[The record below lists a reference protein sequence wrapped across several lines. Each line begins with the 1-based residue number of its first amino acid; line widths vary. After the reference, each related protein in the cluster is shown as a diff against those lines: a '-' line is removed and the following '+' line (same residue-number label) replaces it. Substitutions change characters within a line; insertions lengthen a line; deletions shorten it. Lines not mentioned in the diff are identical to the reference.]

1 MAVATRPPEARRS
14 APRRKPRLGSAVM
27 AVTILILGSYLVVPI
42 AILLVM
48 SFNTAANIFVGPA
61 HWGVSNWVDAW
72 RGHDVLSSLA
82 HSLTVWL
89 WVALISLPVGVGI
102 SLLLART
109 NIPFSR
115 GLEFAFWIAY
125 IFPPLSSTFGWIYM
139 LSPDWGFLNRM
150 AEVLPFVSKGPFNVF
165 SVPGIVFVRLMTD
178 GIAYFVILLTPAFR
192 NMDGALEEAGR
203 VSGYSGVKTLLRVT
217 TPIMAAP
224 IVLIGSLQLIK
235 IFQGFEVEY
244 VLGSRFHYFVYSTL
258 IYQLV
263 RLEDIPHYSEAVVLA
278 SVTLV
283 ILAAIIPLQHWV
295 VNRRH
300 FTTVG
305 NSYKPGLIDLGRWR
319 YIAFSGVSLL
329 ILLATMVPTLVVLVG
344 SFMTRVGFFD
354 LPRVW
359 SLRHWR
365 FVLEN
370 DQFVGALK
378 TTLILAI
385 TAGIVS
391 PVLFSLFAYLIVRTR
406 LRGRVLL
413 DTIIWTSVAMP
424 GILLGLGLLIMFLVT
439 PGLRW
444 LFGTIW
450 PLLIVMIIHGK
461 TTGTN
466 VFKGV
471 LVQIG
476 ASLEEAARVSGAG
489 WLRTYLR
496 VLVPVLMPTMV
507 LVGML
512 SFVGAAN
519 NTSSVVLL
527 ASRETT
533 TLSILSLQLGS
544 GDLGRVEEGGILSLI
559 IMAMSL
565 GLALPMRM
573 IALRMGV
580 RENMHV

>member
-1 MAVATRPPEARRS
+1 
-14 APRRKPRLGSAVM
+14 
-27 AVTILILGSYLVVPI
+27 
-42 AILLVM
+42 
-48 SFNTAANIFVGPA
+48 
-61 HWGVSNWVDAW
+61 
-72 RGHDVLSSLA
+72 
-82 HSLTVWL
+82 
-89 WVALISLPVGVGI
+89 
-102 SLLLART
+102 
-109 NIPFSR
+109 
-115 GLEFAFWIAY
+115 
-125 IFPPLSSTFGWIYM
+125 
-139 LSPDWGFLNRM
+139 
-150 AEVLPFVSKGPFNVF
+150 
-165 SVPGIVFVRLMTD
+165 
-178 GIAYFVILLTPAFR
+178 
-192 NMDGALEEAGR
+192 

-244 VLGSRFHYFVYSTL
+244 MLGSRFHYFVYSTL

>member
-1 MAVATRPPEARRS
+1 
-14 APRRKPRLGSAVM
+14 
-27 AVTILILGSYLVVPI
+27 
-42 AILLVM
+42 
-48 SFNTAANIFVGPA
+48 
-61 HWGVSNWVDAW
+61 
-72 RGHDVLSSLA
+72 
-82 HSLTVWL
+82 
-89 WVALISLPVGVGI
+89 
-102 SLLLART
+102 
-109 NIPFSR
+109 
-115 GLEFAFWIAY
+115 
-125 IFPPLSSTFGWIYM
+125 
-139 LSPDWGFLNRM
+139 
-150 AEVLPFVSKGPFNVF
+150 
-165 SVPGIVFVRLMTD
+165 
-178 GIAYFVILLTPAFR
+178 
-192 NMDGALEEAGR
+192 
-203 VSGYSGVKTLLRVT
+203 
-217 TPIMAAP
+217 
-224 IVLIGSLQLIK
+224 
-235 IFQGFEVEY
+235 
-244 VLGSRFHYFVYSTL
+244 
-258 IYQLV
+258 
-263 RLEDIPHYSEAVVLA
+263 LEDIPHYSEAVVLA